1 MMLFLR
7 RSCLIFTLLAVKATL
22 LTAQDKPIGYWESL
36 MPYNNAVGVATDG
49 SELFTIRNHPFFT
62 YNPSKGQLEPYSKV
76 EGMSDIGM
84 QAVSYDASTGTTVLA
99 YTDGNI
105 DLFKNNTFYNIPD
118 LKIKS
123 IAGNKSIN
131 QIYCEAGIA
140 YLSTSVGILVI
151 DLNSHNILETY
162 QFVINNQNVPINGFI
177 GCDTNFYAITQTGLY
192 VAPKSNQQLQNFQ
205 VWQEIDSTHSLNF
218 IASVGTQLY
227 VGNYQSVYALVNN
240 RLQLVYTCP
249 QGPYDVNVY
258 HHMKDTSLNY
268 VTTTVVQTNDTT
280 IIEHIDGG
288 KTGLLVSEFR
298 PKKYAGDVMVIDN
311 TFKIIDSCT
320 NIGQPFQ
327 ATQTSDNSIWIADGY
342 YGLENRNQNNT
353 HYPPGP
359 SDPDNFDIY
368 AYNKNVWVVH
378 GGISD
383 KLDVVN
389 PDYHCASNY
398 NSDKWTSY
406 ERFIYPPFNDFNFAV
421 AVTKDQ
427 STGTVY
433 IGSFI
438 YGLYIMNADGSHQ
451 LLGANS
457 IFDSSD
463 AYFGDGQRQVVGL
476 ALDASDN
483 LWVTL
488 AFSYHNLYVRR
499 SADNTW
505 YKFYVPGSVQ
515 GGPVTID
522 DNGNAWYVNL
532 AGGGVVVYNPSGTFS
547 GNPSGD
553 SYYHLFTGVG
563 SGNLPSNTVYCIAKD
578 KTNNIWIGTDNGIGI
593 VSNCSFGNTGSAT
606 VCDATLPIVQY
617 DQFAGYLF
625 AGNSVRSIAV
635 DGANRKW
642 IGTDNGVWL
651 LSPDA
656 SKIIYRFTTD
666 NSPIPSNL
674 ITKIAID
681 QVTGDVYIGSAQ
693 GLVTFHST
701 ATDTSSA
708 VSNVT
713 IFPNPVPKDYTGT
726 IAIRGLSLN
735 ADVRITDINDQ
746 LVYKTTALGSQAVW
760 NGLDYKGHR
769 PQTGV
774 YLVFAS
780 SSDGSQTFAGKIV
793 FMQ

>member
-1 MMLFLR
+1 M
-7 RSCLIFTLLAVKATL
+7 
-22 LTAQDKPIGYWESL
+22 
-36 MPYNNAVGVATDG
+36 
-49 SELFTIRNHPFFT
+49 
-62 YNPSKGQLEPYSKV
+62 
-76 EGMSDIGM
+76 
-84 QAVSYDASTGTTVLA
+84 
-99 YTDGNI
+99 GN
-105 DLFKNNTFYNIPD
+105 
-118 LKIKS
+118 
-123 IAGNKSIN
+123 
-131 QIYCEAGIA
+131 
-140 YLSTSVGILVI
+140 
-151 DLNSHNILETY
+151 
-162 QFVINNQNVPINGFI
+162 
-177 GCDTNFYAITQTGLY
+177 
-192 VAPKSNQQLQNFQ
+192 
-205 VWQEIDSTHSLNF
+205 
-218 IASVGTQLY
+218 QLY

-240 RLQLVYTCP
+240 RLQLIYACP

-268 VTTTVVQTNDTT
+268 VTTTVVPTNDST

-298 PKKYAGDVMVIDN
+298 PNQYNGDIMVIDN
-311 TFKIIDSCT
+311 TFKIIDSCP
-320 NIGQPFQ
+320 NIGQPLQ

-342 YGLENRNQNNT
+342 YGLENRNQYNT

-359 SDPDNFDIY
+359 ADPDNFDIY
-368 AYNKNVWVVH
+368 AYNRNIWVMH

-383 KLDVVN
+383 KLNIVN

-406 ERFIYPPFNDFNFAV
+406 ERFIYPPFNDFFDAV

-433 IGSFI
+433 IGSFV

-463 AYFGDGQRQVVGL
+463 AYFGAGQRQVVGL
-476 ALDASDN
+476 SIDASDN

-499 SADNTW
+499 SADSTW

-515 GGPVTID
+515 GGPVAID

-547 GNPSGD
+547 GSPSGD

-666 NSPIPSNL
+666 NSPIPTNL

-681 QVTGDVYIGSAQ
+681 QVTGDVYIGTAQ
-693 GLVTFHST
+693 GLVSFHST

-708 VSNVT
+708 VKNVT